1 MRLVKIEGG
10 RINVAEP
17 QILPVGDTAVVSG
30 QALVL
35 NSGALKEAG
44 AAKPTF
50 IALAD
55 AAAST
60 SVHVARVEPNQI
72 YEVEL
77 SADVSTAMTVGN
89 KYPLATHNGKSVKV
103 NPTASGTTANN
114 VAELVDA
121 NGASKAGDKILVRFS

>member
-10 RINVAEP
+10 RINVCEP
-17 QILPVGDTAVVSG
+17 QMLTVGDTAVVSG

-35 NSGALKEAG
+35 VSGALKDAG

-55 AAAST
+55 AIPGAK
-60 SVHVARVEPNQI
+60 VAVGRVEPNQI

-77 SADVSTAMTVGN
+77 SANVSTAMTVGT

-103 NPTASGTTANN
+103 NPTVSGTTANN